1 MGRRGCFIEL
11 NLFFSLSF
19 CKIGIYLYFLLQFY
33 FLLRFENFSNAF
45 TTSEFHHL
53 GLFVVAFFVH
63 VVLCSIQINIV
74 RYNTKKII
82 NQFGICLQSG
92 RMQDVRS

>member
-1 MGRRGCFIEL
+1 MLYKAQSI
-11 NLFFSLSF
+11 FFSFILQNRYLSVF
-19 CKIGIYLYFLLQFY
+19 FIAILFSF
-33 FLLRFENFSNAF
+33 FENFSNAF